1 MKVTPAQ
8 KSSLSTSLMPDGSL
22 ASNVELVRHV
32 VEVAK
37 AMGREIASPD
47 EAREILS
54 MPKENIDRILPQLD
68 PSMPLEKLA
77 TLKPLR
83 VRPA

>member
-1 MKVTPAQ
+1 M
-8 KSSLSTSLMPDGSL
+8 
-22 ASNVELVRHV
+22 RHV

-77 TLKPLR
+77 TDMSPYKDLEPVGGDSLELKPKTA
-83 VRPA
+83 VTA